1 MFFYLILLFTVLPAA
16 ELYLLIKIG
25 SLIGAFNTVL
35 IIVFTGVLGACMAKL
50 EGLRVWY
57 EFNRNVGKSIMPAEQ
72 IIDGVM
78 VFAGGVLLITPGFIT
93 DILGFLLIIPFPR
106 VQIKRLIRKWVKSKI
121 ERGNTVVNVNFFN
134 DENGNH

>member
-35 IIVFTGVLGACMAKL
+35 IIVFTGVLGAYMAKL

-57 EFNRNVGKSIMPAEQ
+57 EFNKNVGKGVMPAEQ

-78 VFAGGVLLITPGFIT
+78 VFTGGVLLITPGFIT
-93 DILGFLLIIPFPR
+93 DISGFLLIIPLTR
-106 VQIKRLIRKWVKSKI
+106 DQIKRLLRKWVKSKI
-121 ERGNTVVNVNFFN
+121 ERGNTVVNVSFFN